1 MLAVLQARL
10 RSRASH
16 PIHESTGWAGPNPP
30 FTLSRTL
37 IEHRFGQYGGQYV
50 PETLM
55 PALAELEQAWLRA
68 REDPAYRA
76 ELDGLLRD
84 FGGRPTPLYH
94 ARRLS
99 ERCGRKVYLK
109 REDLNHTGS
118 HKLNNALG
126 QALLA
131 RRMGKRRIIA
141 ETGAGQHGVATATV
155 CALLDLQCEIYM
167 GAEDTR
173 RQRPNVQRMELLGA
187 TVHEVDA
194 GARTLKEATSAAI
207 RDWVTNV
214 QSTHYVIGSVVG
226 PAPYPALVRDL
237 QRVIGEEARAQLL
250 EREGRLPGRVIACV
264 GGGSNALGI
273 FTAFL
278 DDPMVKLIGVEAGGE
293 GIDAGGGGRHGAP
306 LTVGGRAGVLHGA
319 RSAVMQDEEGQ
330 IIEAHSISAGLDYP
344 GTGPQHAHLRDSG
357 RARYV
362 AVSDCDALAAFGEL
376 ARLEGIIPAL
386 ETAHALAFT
395 LGVAETRTG
404 GKDAPH
410 PTPAAGDRPPAAA
423 DSDLDLVCLSGR
435 GDKDLA
441 EVLARS

>member
-1 MLAVLQARL
+1 M
-10 RSRASH
+10 
-16 PIHESTGWAGPNPP
+16 ST
-30 FTLSRTL
+30 
-37 IEHRFGQYGGQYV
+37 IEHRFGRYGGQYV

-55 PALAELEQAWLRA
+55 PALAELEQAWAQARA
-68 REDPAYRA
+68 DTGYRA

-84 FGGRPTPLYH
+84 FAGRPTPLYL

-99 ERCGRKVYLK
+99 ERCGRRVYLK

-155 CALLDLQCEIYM
+155 CALLDMRCEIYM

-187 TVHEVDA
+187 TVHQVDA

-214 QSTHYVIGSVVG
+214 ADTHYVIGSVVG
-226 PAPYPALVRDL
+226 PAPYPAMVRDL
-237 QRVIGEEARAQLL
+237 QRVIGEEARAQLQ
-250 EREGRLPGRVIACV
+250 EREGRLPARVIACV

-278 DDPMVKLIGVEAGGE
+278 DDPTVELVGVEAGGE
-293 GIDAGGGGRHGAP
+293 GIDTPRHGAP

-319 RSAVMQDEEGQ
+319 LSAVMQDEEGQ
-330 IIEAHSISAGLDYP
+330 VIEAHSVSAGLDYP
-344 GTGPQHAHLRDSG
+344 GTGPQHAHLRDTG

-362 AVSDCDALAAFGEL
+362 AVPDRDALAAFREL

-386 ETAHALAFT
+386 ESAHALAWM
-395 LGVAETRTG
+395 LAQPEGE
-404 GKDAPH
+404 
-410 PTPAAGDRPPAAA
+410 
-423 DSDLDLVCLSGR
+423 LDLVCLSGR

-441 EVLARS
+441 EVLALS

>member
-1 MLAVLQARL
+1 MSA
-10 RSRASH
+10 
-16 PIHESTGWAGPNPP
+16 
-30 FTLSRTL
+30 
-37 IEHRFGQYGGQYV
+37 IEHRFGRYGGQYV

-55 PALAELEQAWLRA
+55 PALAELEQAWVQA
-68 REDPAYRA
+68 REDAGYRA

-84 FGGRPTPLYH
+84 FGGRPTPLYL

-99 ERCGRKVYLK
+99 ERCARKVYLK

-155 CALLDLQCEIYM
+155 CALLDLECEIYM

-187 TVHEVDA
+187 VVHQVDA

-214 QSTHYVIGSVVG
+214 QDTHYVIGSVVG
-226 PAPYPALVRDL
+226 PAPYPAIVRDL
-237 QRVIGEEARAQLL
+237 QRVIGDEARAQLH
-250 EREGRLPGRVIACV
+250 EREGRLPARVIACV

-278 DDPMVKLIGVEAGGE
+278 DDPGVELVGVEAGGE
-293 GIDAGGGGRHGAP
+293 GIETPRHGAP

-319 RSAVMQDEEGQ
+319 LSAVMQDEEGQ

-344 GTGPQHAHLRDSG
+344 GTGPQHAHLRDTG

-362 AVSDCDALAAFGEL
+362 AVPDRAALAAFREL

-386 ETAHALAFT
+386 ETAHALAWV
-395 LGVAETRTG
+395 LAQ
-404 GKDAPH
+404 PH
-410 PTPAAGDRPPAAA
+410 GE
-423 DSDLDLVCLSGR
+423 LDLVCLSGR

-441 EVLARS
+441 EVLALS

>member
-1 MLAVLQARL
+1 MSAQAGE
-10 RSRASH
+10 RA
-16 PIHESTGWAGPNPP
+16 
-30 FTLSRTL
+30 L
-37 IEHRFGQYGGQYV
+37 EHRFGGYGGQYV

-55 PALAELEQAWLRA
+55 PALAELEHAWLAARA
-68 REDPAYRA
+68 DPAYHA
-76 ELDGLLRD
+76 ELNGLLRD
-84 FGGRPTPLYH
+84 FAGRPTPLYC

-99 ERCGRKVYLK
+99 ERVGHPVYLK

-155 CALLDLQCEIYM
+155 CALLDLECVVYM
-167 GAEDTR
+167 GVEDTR

-187 TVHEVDA
+187 RVEPVDA
-194 GARTLKEATSAAI
+194 GAKTLKEATSAAI

-237 QRVIGEEARAQLL
+237 QRVIGDEARAQML
-250 EREGRLPGRVIACV
+250 EREGRLPTRVVACV
-264 GGGSNALGI
+264 GGGSNAMGI
-273 FTAFL
+273 FAAFIPDEQVEL
-278 DDPMVKLIGVEAGGE
+278 VGVEAGGE
-293 GIDAGGGGRHGAP
+293 GIETSRHGAP
-306 LTVGGRAGVLHGA
+306 LTVGGRPGILHGS

-330 IIEAHSISAGLDYP
+330 IVQAHSVSAGLDYP
-344 GTGPQHAHLRDSG
+344 GAGPQHAHLRDSG

-362 AVSDCDALAAFGEL
+362 AVPDAQALEAFREV

-386 ETAHALAFT
+386 ETAHALAWV
-395 LGVAETRTG
+395 LAQQG
-404 GKDAPH
+404 GE
-410 PTPAAGDRPPAAA
+410 
-423 DSDLDLVCLSGR
+423 LDLVCLSGR

-441 EVLARS
+441 EVLAA

>member
-1 MLAVLQARL
+1 V
-10 RSRASH
+10 
-16 PIHESTGWAGPNPP
+16 STV
-30 FTLSRTL
+30 
-37 IEHRFGQYGGQYV
+37 EHRFGPYGGQYV

-55 PALAELEQAWLRA
+55 PALAELEQAWA
-68 REDPAYRA
+68 AACADPAYRA

-84 FGGRPTPLYH
+84 FAGRPTPLYR
-94 ARRLS
+94 AQRFS
-99 ERCGRKVYLK
+99 ERAGRSIYLK

-155 CALLDLQCEIYM
+155 CALLDLECVIYM

-187 TVHEVDA
+187 SVRPVDV

-207 RDWVTNV
+207 RDWVSNV
-214 QSTHYVIGSVVG
+214 ADTHYVIGSVVG
-226 PAPYPALVRDL
+226 PAPYPAIVRDL
-237 QRVIGEEARAQLL
+237 QRVIGDEARAQLL
-250 EREGRLPGRVIACV
+250 EREGRLPERVIACV

-278 DDPMVKLIGVEAGGE
+278 DDERVQLIGVEAGGE
-293 GIDAGGGGRHGAP
+293 GIESDGGPPRHGAP

-319 RSAVMQDEEGQ
+319 LSAVMQDEEGQ

-344 GTGPQHAHLRDSG
+344 GTGPQHAFLRDSG

-362 AVSDCDALAAFGEL
+362 AATDREALAAFREVT
-376 ARLEGIIPAL
+376 RLEGIIPAL
-386 ETAHALAFT
+386 ETAHALAWT
-395 LGVAETRTG
+395 LAQ
-404 GKDAPH
+404 
-410 PTPAAGDRPPAAA
+410 
-423 DSDLDLVCLSGR
+423 SDGELDLVCLSGR

-441 EVLARS
+441 EVIALS